1 MPKNI
6 SKNYFLEINK
16 FLTSNNIQK
25 IENLKNL
32 VLEIMKTEKQIFIC
46 GNGGSSAN
54 SIHIANDFCHLR
66 TPNIKNGIKIKSL
79 NENIAL
85 LTCYA
90 NDLGYENIYSEQL
103 RNFSTDNDLL
113 IILSGSGNSKNLLK
127 AIEFSKK
134 NNVKT
139 FAILGKNGG
148 QCINLV
154 DEYILTNTNS
164 MQVSEDIQT
173 IIFHIISLSLKTS

>member
-6 SKNYFLEINK
+6 SKDYFIEINK
-16 FLTSNNIQK
+16 FLTNNNIQK
-25 IENLKNL
+25 IENLKNSI
-32 VLEIMKTEKQIFIC
+32 LEIVQNEKQIFIC

-54 SIHIANDFCHLR
+54 SIHIANDLCHLR
-66 TPNIKNGIKIKSL
+66 TSNIQKGIKVKSL

-90 NDLGYENIYSEQL
+90 NDLGYDNIYSEQL

-113 IILSGSGNSKNLLK
+113 IILSGSGNSKNLIK
-127 AIEFSKK
+127 AIEFSKS

-154 DEYILTNTNS
+154 DDYLLTNTDC

-173 IIFHIISLSLKTS
+173 IIFHIISLSLKSL